1 MKRII
6 CLLLVIITAI
16 LLKELI
22 NIQENFNFTVKLPK
36 SDSTSD
42 SDSDSDSDST
52 TAGGRH
58 RGGRHGHRGE
68 GGGTT
73 AGEGGTPAD
82 DPPKMTIESTTEG
95 VTSGGSTNT
104 SPIVLQFTSNLSTS
118 DFDQGDIDVDNG
130 SLSDFTPVSETVYTA
145 TLTPNDP
152 GNPIIVNINEN
163 KFTSNGINNIASTP
177 FTFTYNEG
185 FSNFM
190 DNVEQNLT
198 DIMGSSQ
205 NEILGY
211 STQNCHRYL

>member
-22 NIQENFNFTVKLPK
+22 NIQENFNFTVKLPE
-36 SDSTSD
+36 SESD
-42 SDSDSDSDST
+42 SDSDSEST

-68 GGGTT
+68 TPTGEGGTT
-73 AGEGGTPAD
+73 AGGSSSS

-95 VTSGGSTNT
+95 VTNGGSTTT

-118 DFDQGDIDVDNG
+118 DFDQDDIGVHNG
-130 SLSDFTPVSETVYTA
+130 SLSVFTPVSETVYTA
-145 TLTPNDP
+145 TLTPNAH
-152 GNPIIVNINEN
+152 GEVIVNVNEN
-163 KFTSNGINNIASTP
+163 TFTSNGINNIASTP